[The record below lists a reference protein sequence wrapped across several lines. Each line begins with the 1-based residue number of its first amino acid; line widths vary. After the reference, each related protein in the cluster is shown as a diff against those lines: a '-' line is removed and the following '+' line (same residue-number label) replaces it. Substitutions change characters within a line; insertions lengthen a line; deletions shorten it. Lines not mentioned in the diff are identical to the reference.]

1 MLASKDR
8 YFLITKDPITM
19 KSILVDDGFDP
30 GEVKT
35 VIIGP
40 CNDRPGATKLG
51 NNQAITQPEADAL
64 EAIMQKGYEVEFAL
78 NKEAAIGNWK
88 KFRGQFGY
96 SARFHRIKRKEG
108 ELMQVQVWQAALF
121 GLLACLASMPG
132 LGGTVF
138 GNYTLGRPLVAGLI
152 VGLIMGDVQ
161 TGIYLGAAIQVV
173 YIALVTPGG
182 TVSADV
188 RAISY
193 IGIPLSMVAV
203 HSMGLNPASP
213 EGQAMAVTL
222 GSAVGT
228 IGTVLFYGTA
238 TVNLVWQHMGWRALE
253 KGDLRKLYV
262 VDMGLPWISHILC
275 SFIPTFIITKV
286 GTSMVDLMKA
296 YLPMDG
302 VAMKTL
308 FTVGSLLPAV
318 GIAILLKQV
327 ATKPVDILVFVFG
340 FTLAACMG
348 LNLIAASIVGGFF
361 AVINYRIKIL
371 ALQKAAPAAA
381 SAAAAEFDDDEEEI

>member
-1 MLASKDR
+1 
-8 YFLITKDPITM
+8 
-19 KSILVDDGFDP
+19 
-30 GEVKT
+30 
-35 VIIGP
+35 
-40 CNDRPGATKLG
+40 
-51 NNQAITQPEADAL
+51 
-64 EAIMQKGYEVEFAL
+64 
-78 NKEAAIGNWK
+78 
-88 KFRGQFGY
+88 
-96 SARFHRIKRKEG
+96 
-108 ELMQVQVWQAALF
+108 
-121 GLLACLASMPG
+121 MPG
-132 LGGTVF
+132 LGGTVL

-308 FTVGSLLPAV
+308 FTVGSLLPTV

-327 ATKPVDILVFVFG
+327 ISKPTDFLTFFFG
-340 FTLAACMG
+340 FTLSAVMG
-348 LNLIAASIVGGFF
+348 CNLIAAAGIGCFF
-361 AVINYRIKIL
+361 ALINYEIASLKIDL
-371 ALQKAAPAAA
+371 ANAPKAAIA
-381 SAAAAEFDDDEEEI
+381 SGSDDEEEEDI

>member
-1 MLASKDR
+1 
-8 YFLITKDPITM
+8 
-19 KSILVDDGFDP
+19 
-30 GEVKT
+30 
-35 VIIGP
+35 
-40 CNDRPGATKLG
+40 
-51 NNQAITQPEADAL
+51 
-64 EAIMQKGYEVEFAL
+64 
-78 NKEAAIGNWK
+78 
-88 KFRGQFGY
+88 
-96 SARFHRIKRKEG
+96 
-108 ELMQVQVWQAALF
+108 
-121 GLLACLASMPG
+121 
-132 LGGTVF
+132 
-138 GNYTLGRPLVAGLI
+138 
-152 VGLIMGDVQ
+152 
-161 TGIYLGAAIQVV
+161 
-173 YIALVTPGG
+173 
-182 TVSADV
+182 
-188 RAISY
+188 
-193 IGIPLSMVAV
+193 
-203 HSMGLNPASP
+203 
-213 EGQAMAVTL
+213 
-222 GSAVGT
+222 
-228 IGTVLFYGTA
+228 
-238 TVNLVWQHMGWRALE
+238 MGWRALE

-361 AVINYRIKIL
+361 AVINYHIKIL